1 MDYQVYPINHLPQT
15 IHVGVQTDQDTTVI
29 GFDMRPWMDAFPD
42 MVYMV
47 MPTRPGETDAYP
59 ANDQMMVGT
68 VLYWHPDGYDT
79 AIAGAGKVE
88 IAGIG
93 DHQRKCSG
101 FVATDIRVSSLVSTK
116 GAGSDT
122 PPWYEEI
129 LKAAKDI
136 KEIGEALKASS
147 PDWYIIRLAYEGGK
161 WTVDRTY
168 AEIQK
173 AMNDEKTP
181 VVLGKSGKIY
191 QYSTIN
197 NGTIVFSHAYHPGA
211 VPANQ
216 YGLWQESVKISADD
230 VVELGTMTPVNTP
243 NPFALTIKQGGN
255 TYAYNGKNAVTVD
268 LQDAV
273 YLVTVSVSDNGGY
286 VSDRTRAE
294 INAAVESGAAVL
306 LRMGDSVYTYSGSY
320 AFTRTIYDT
329 YAGVVYHDRIVVEAD
344 GTASFISFGPDA
356 VVPTDAQLKAG
367 YLRWDGREYRPVSV
381 DEVKAELGMGG
392 GSAPVVILPET
403 VLTLNQ
409 YGQAHIFDQ
418 LSAFPEVG
426 GTCSVTYNGAAYDCP
441 VVSAQIGE
449 IAVVALGNTAAADLG
464 AGNESAP
471 FVVALY
477 PCAIDNGEVVSYG
490 ACVPMDGATS
500 ITLSIVQT
508 EGGSASASG
517 SGGVCVINVTCEGER
532 DPDTGKYYNAAMD
545 KTYGEIKACYD
556 AGGILICRLAY
567 TSGEATN
574 VKYEFPLDNCIAGIV
589 FYFRISNTL
598 GNIANM
604 IFISPDGI
612 DVTFD

>member
-15 IHVGVQTDQDTTVI
+15 INVGVQTDQDTTVI

-42 MVYMV
+42 MGFTI

-101 FVATDIRVSSLVSTK
+101 FVATDIRASSLVSTK

-129 LKAAKDI
+129 LTAAKDI
-136 KEIGEALKASS
+136 KETGEALKASS

-168 AEIQK
+168 ADIRQ
-173 AMNDEKTP
+173 AMTEEKTP

-197 NGTIVFSHAYHPGA
+197 NGTLVFSHAYHPGA
-211 VPANQ
+211 VPTNQ
-216 YGLWQESVKISADD
+216 YGLWQESIEISADD
-230 VVELGTMTPVNTP
+230 VVEYGTMTPVNTP
-243 NPFALTIKQGGN
+243 NPFSLTIKQGGN
-255 TYAYNGKNAVTVD
+255 TYAYNGKNAVTVN
-268 LQDAV
+268 LQDSV
-273 YLVTVSVSDNGGY
+273 YLVTVSVSDGGGY

-294 INAAVESGAAVL
+294 INAAAESGAAVL

-329 YAGVVYHDRIVVEAD
+329 YTGVVYHDRIVVEAD

-356 VVPTDAQLKAG
+356 VVPTDAELKAG

-381 DEVKAELGMGG
+381 EEVKAELG
-392 GSAPVVILPET
+392 
-403 VLTLNQ
+403 
-409 YGQAHIFDQ
+409 
-418 LSAFPEVG
+418 VG
-426 GTCSVTYNGAAYDCP
+426 GTGSGSADGGIMYVNVTN
-441 VVSAQIGE
+441 IGE
-449 IAVVALGNTAAADLG
+449 LTPDD
-464 AGNESAP
+464 AG
-471 FVVALY
+471 VMH
-477 PCAIDNGEVVSYG
+477 GELTV
-490 ACVPMDGATS
+490 
-500 ITLSIVQT
+500 
-508 EGGSASASG
+508 
-517 SGGVCVINVTCEGER
+517 
-532 DPDTGKYYNAAMD
+532 D
-545 KTYGEIKACYD
+545 KSFEEIQSVYD
-556 AGGILICRLAY
+556 AGSFIICRDNGLI
-567 TSGEATN
+567 GGATTL
-574 VKYEFPLDNCIAGIV
+574 YPLTGIDPDHAMMFSLQSEDV
-589 FYFRISNTL
+589 RVTIQVSATDR
-598 GNIANM
+598 M
-604 IFISPDGI
+604 FISIEGL
-612 DVTFD
+612 